1 MPSARRLAV
10 LSCFLCAF
18 PAARA
23 ALAAPMDLDVG
34 LRASIYDENYK
45 LGLGGEIGAV
55 VNTTPKWDMGLHL
68 NYTRFRP
75 KTDAW
80 DAANEFGGYLSFYYK
95 PEIDQGFRLRIGP
108 HVGYANIEN
117 HYLDLGADVMAVFD
131 IKPGMKFYGA
141 FIPCFMIG
149 EEGQSLIRIGLGME
163 FGPGK

>member
-10 LSCFLCAF
+10 LSCFLCAAS
-18 PAARA
+18 AAM
-23 ALAAPMDLDVG
+23 AAPMDLDVG

-55 VNTTPKWDMGLHL
+55 VATTPKWDMGLHL

-75 KTDAW
+75 KIDTW
-80 DAANEFGGYLSFYYK
+80 KAANEFGGYLSFYYK
-95 PEIDQGFRLRIGP
+95 PAIDQGFSLRIGP
-108 HVGYANIEN
+108 HLGYANIEN
-117 HYLDLGADVMAVFD
+117 HYLDVGGDVMAVFD

-141 FIPCFMIG
+141 FIPAFMIG